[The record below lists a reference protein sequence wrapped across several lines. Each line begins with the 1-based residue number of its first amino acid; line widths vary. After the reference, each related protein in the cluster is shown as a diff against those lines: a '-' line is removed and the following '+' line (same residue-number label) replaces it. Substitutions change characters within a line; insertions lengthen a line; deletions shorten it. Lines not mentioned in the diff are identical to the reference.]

1 MTALRMANVA
11 FAEYLRCFYWW
22 CSGSHCDLPI
32 TEGASPK
39 VSTRRTIITA
49 QTSNNAAC
57 FSKTELVGRL
67 HISTGRDI
75 VFPLGW
81 ELAKSRRSAEILRQ

>member
-1 MTALRMANVA
+1 
-11 FAEYLRCFYWW
+11 
-22 CSGSHCDLPI
+22 
-32 TEGASPK
+32 